1 MSPLRE
7 LRSWTTRYEEEISI
21 DPLQRY
27 YLIFEGA
34 NTEKQYFKGVDT
46 YRKEL
51 GINNLI
57 EMVILS
63 KEGEI
68 RDYSHPS
75 KLLALIQQKKRELIK
90 SGSYDQ
96 EIDQFVIVFDRD
108 SFETKEMYLEF
119 LQLAGEGNI
128 LTITSPCFETWLIL
142 HYEDAITLY
151 IDPER
156 EKIQKNEKV
165 SKAHSFTSK
174 LFSELSGMNP
184 KTALKFDVLKENVDR
199 AIQAEKQ
206 LEQDVHRLGDAIGSN
221 VGQLIEQMRKDPRE
235 PLL

>member
-21 DPLQRY
+21 DPLRRY

-75 KLLALIQQKKRELIK
+75 KLLALIQQKKENSLSLDRMIK
-90 SGSYDQ
+90 RSIS
-96 EIDQFVIVFDRD
+96 
-108 SFETKEMYLEF
+108 SSLC
-119 LQLAGEGNI
+119 
-128 LTITSPCFETWLIL
+128 LTVT
-142 HYEDAITLY
+142 
-151 IDPER
+151 
-156 EKIQKNEKV
+156 
-165 SKAHSFTSK
+165 
-174 LFSELSGMNP
+174 
-184 KTALKFDVLKENVDR
+184 VLK
-199 AIQAEKQ
+199 
-206 LEQDVHRLGDAIGSN
+206 
-221 VGQLIEQMRKDPRE
+221 RKKPTWS
-235 PLL
+235 LYS

>member
-1 MSPLRE
+1 M
-7 LRSWTTRYEEEISI
+7 
-21 DPLQRY
+21 
-27 YLIFEGA
+27 IFEGA

-90 SGSYDQ
+90 SGSYDK

-108 SFETKEMYLEF
+108 SFETKETYLEF
-119 LQLAGEGNI
+119 IQLAGEENI
-128 LTITSPCFETWLIL
+128 LTITSPCFEIWLIL
-142 HYEDAITLY
+142 HYEDTITLY

-156 EKIQKNEKV
+156 DKIQKNEKV
-165 SKAHSFTSK
+165 SKAHSYTSK
-174 LFSELSGMNP
+174 LFSDLSGMNP

-206 LEQDVHRLGDAIGSN
+206 LEQHVYRLGDVIGSN
-221 VGQLIEQMRKDPRE
+221 VGQLIEQMRNDPRE